1 MVRMFVHHSVENY
14 RTWRRAYDT
23 FDAERKGLGVI
34 GDAVYQ
40 AIDDPNDVTVYHDF
54 KTRRRAENFATS
66 IRLKEVMRG
75 AGVKGRPKIWFVK
88 ETRKSATRRK

>member
-14 RTWRRAYDT
+14 RTWRRAYDA

-34 GDAVYQ
+34 GDDVYQ

-54 KTRRRAENFATS
+54 KTRRGAENFATS
-66 IRLKEVMRG
+66 KRLKEVMKG
-75 AGVKGRPKIWFVK
+75 AGVKVRPKIWLVK
-88 ETRKSATRRK
+88 ETRKTAACRM